1 MILVEKSARQ
11 KPNLLG
17 KEKSPYLL
25 QHAFNPVDWYP
36 WNDEAFK
43 KAAEEDKPVFLSI
56 GYSTCHWC
64 HVMAHDSF
72 EDEEVA
78 ALLNEDYIAVKVDR
92 EERPDLDQ
100 QYMAACQALT
110 GQGGWPLTVFLTPD
124 RKPFYAG
131 TFFPKES
138 RYGISGM
145 LDILP
150 RISEYWKK
158 EKGRVVQ
165 AADELVN
172 ALNSMT
178 EESRDTESE
187 LDEKEGRDILHKAY
201 KQLKSSF
208 DREYAGFGGAPKFPA
223 PHQLLFLLRY
233 GKGQDEQDAVE
244 MVRKT
249 IQALHRGG
257 IFDQLGYGIHRYSVD
272 REWLV
277 PHFEKMLYDQ
287 AMTLLAAVETYQL
300 DGDAAAAEMA
310 RKIAAYLLREMQAPE
325 GAFYAAEDADSE
337 GEEGTYYVWKLAE
350 MLDLF
355 GEQRGQMLAEYYGV
369 TAEGNFEKGLNVLN
383 RRCDDLQFA
392 EKMGLSIKNL
402 QEEIAETRTV
412 LLAER
417 AKREKPFLDDKVVT
431 AWNGLAIAALAR
443 AGKVLGET
451 GFIREAERAAAF
463 IAKNLVTPAGKL
475 LRRYRDKEAAIEAFL
490 DDYAAMTWA
499 YLELYRAT
507 GEQQHLDKAVSLNT
521 IMLDLFLNQRGT
533 LNYSTELKGDGQLP
547 FEAEAYDGA
556 SPSGYS
562 MAVMNQFRLGRLLQ
576 DEELNKTGDK
586 LIAAQLKNLRKQP
599 TAYTYLLSALDYR
612 FNPADQILHCPADG
626 SCEWE

>member
-36 WNDEAFK
+36 WSDEAFK

-233 GKGQDEQDAVE
+233 GKGQDEQEAVE

-547 FEAEAYDGA
+547 FDAEAYDGA

>member
-25 QHAFNPVDWYP
+25 QHAFNPVDWHP
-36 WNDEAFK
+36 WSDEAFK

-355 GEQRGQMLAEYYGV
+355 GEQQGQMLAEYYGV